1 MEVPG
6 ACLMIAEIG
15 IQSNWIVV
23 VGVPNRQRC
32 RWLSSRPA
40 PCKDHE
46 LAGTVS
52 RERMGGMDQ
61 GSNVSEVG
69 RPTRRGKPQL
79 HLGVAGS
86 GGNTVV
92 ERRKTVL
99 PLIGERSSITD
110 QWCCRSLSLSFI
122 FGHLSE
128 VNHRLD
134 AVP

>member
-1 MEVPG
+1 
-6 ACLMIAEIG
+6 MIAEIG

-32 RWLSSRPA
+32 RWLSSRSA
-40 PCKDHE
+40 PRKDHE

-61 GSNVSEVG
+61 GSKMSEVG
-69 RPTRRGKPQL
+69 RLTRRGKPQL

-86 GGNTVV
+86 GGNMVV
-92 ERRKTVL
+92 ERRKTKL
-99 PLIGERSSITD
+99 PLIGEGSSITD
-110 QWCCRSLSLSFI
+110 QWRCRSLSLSFI
-122 FGHLSE
+122 FGRLSE
-128 VNHRLD
+128 VNRRLD